1 MSTTSFF
8 RAYRIVVGNIEI
20 DAREG
25 VGANSMHIAF
35 SVERDHKRTP
45 NNAEL
50 VLWNLS
56 QGSRDALS
64 KLATVPV
71 LIEAGYADDVGV
83 IFLGD
88 LRSARSRRE
97 GPDIITRVSAGDG
110 EAKIRTARI
119 NKTFK
124 SGTPIGDVLGAL
136 GKALG
141 VKPGNVERFRSA
153 ALANGGRTLTRALTV
168 SGSVFDEL
176 DRVCRSCALDWS
188 VQNSELQL
196 RDSTAPATG
205 FAEGPLLRSDSGLIG
220 DVETEVS
227 TKTVERFKT
236 EVIDG
241 VEHKTANKVTSL
253 VSQTVVSGSCLMRAD
268 LTPGRGFRVESS
280 EFEGNLLCRSTVH
293 QGDSHSTDGWVVQ
306 FTGVP
311 Y

>member
-1 MSTTSFF
+1 MSTTAFF

-20 DAREG
+20 DARDG

-88 LRSARSRRE
+88 LRSARSKRE

-110 EAKIRTARI
+110 ESKIRTARI

-124 SGTPIGDVLGAL
+124 AGTPIGDVLGSL

-141 VKPGNVERFRSA
+141 VKPGNVERFRAA

-176 DRVCRSCALDWS
+176 DRLCRSCALDWS

-196 RDSTAPATG
+196 RDATAPATG

-220 DVETEVS
+220 DVETEVATE
-227 TKTVERFKT
+227 TK
-236 EVIDG
+236 DG
-241 VEHKTANKVTSL
+241 VAKG
-253 VSQTVVSGSCLMRAD
+253 QTIVSGSCLMRAD
-268 LTPGRGFRVESS
+268 LTPGRSFRVEAAGSDG
-280 EFEGNLLCRSTVH
+280 FTGNLLCRSTVH
-293 QGDSHSTDGWVVQ
+293 QGDSHSSDSWTVQ